1 MSVGNYPVLS
11 STNNLV
17 TLSCLGVWCVGS
29 GVRGEV
35 SVSGEYL
42 GLQSVTREETSA
54 AGTSHSDTDSVMC
67 LTGVSS
73 CVFLVKF
80 KWR

>member
-1 MSVGNYPVLS
+1 M
-11 STNNLV
+11 
-17 TLSCLGVWCVGS
+17 GS

-73 CVFLVKF
+73 CVFFALKEHEMAI
-80 KWR
+80 

>member
-1 MSVGNYPVLS
+1 M
-11 STNNLV
+11 
-17 TLSCLGVWCVGS
+17 
-29 GVRGEV
+29 

-42 GLQSVTREETSA
+42 GPQSVTREETSA

-73 CVFLVKF
+73 SGFLVKF
-80 KWR
+80 KMEVDFIAK

>member
-1 MSVGNYPVLS
+1 MPR
-11 STNNLV
+11 
-17 TLSCLGVWCVGS
+17 CVGS

-73 CVFLVKF
+73 CVFLAQKEHEMAKEPF
-80 KWR
+80 RRLRNPYKDLGNL